1 LLQVEVSMLSA
12 LNALSPI
19 DGRYGAKLDL
29 LRPHFSEYGLIH
41 RRLQVEIAWLKA
53 LAAEPA
59 LSEIAPFSAATVSQ
73 LDALV
78 SQFSEADAAEVKA
91 IEATTNHDVKALEY
105 WIKGKVGG
113 NPEVARVAEFIHFA
127 CTSEDINNL
136 SHALML
142 NAGRQDVMLPML
154 DRVIARIRELAHQYA
169 EVPMMTRTHGQPAT
183 PSTLGKEMANVVY
196 RLQRGRERIAAVALL
211 GKING
216 AVGNYNAHLVAYPEL
231 DWEAF
236 CRKFVESLGLEFNPY
251 TIQIE
256 PHDAMAELYDA
267 FARVNTILIDFDR
280 DVWGYISLGFF
291 KQKLKAGEIGSS
303 TMPHKVNPIDFEN
316 SEGNLGLANAVLKH
330 LSEKLPISR
339 WQRDLTDST
348 VLRNMGVGLGY
359 ALLGYDAC
367 LRGLGKLEAVPE
379 KMLAELDANWE
390 LLAEPIQTVMRRYAV
405 PEAYEKLKELTRG
418 NRVTREGMQAFVS
431 GLAIPEAA
439 RQQLLALTPWD
450 YTGKAVALA
459 KRI

>member
-1 LLQVEVSMLSA
+1 MLSA
-12 LNALSPI
+12 LNALSPL
-19 DGRYGAKLDL
+19 DGRYGSKLDA

-41 RRLQVEIAWLKA
+41 RRLQVEVEWLKA
-53 LAAEPA
+53 LAAEPV
-59 LSEIAPFSAATVSQ
+59 LGEIAPFSPATVKE

-78 SQFSEADAAEVKA
+78 RTFDESAAAEVKA

-105 WIKGKVGG
+105 WIKGRVGA
-113 NPEVARVAEFIHFA
+113 NPEVARVSEFIHFA

-142 NAGRQDVMLPML
+142 NAARQDVLLPTL
-154 DRVIARIRELAHQYA
+154 DAVIARLRELAHQYA
-169 EVPMMTRTHGQPAT
+169 DVPMMTRTHGQPAT
-183 PSTLGKEMANVVY
+183 PSTMGKEFANVVY
-196 RLQRGRERIAAVALL
+196 RLQRGRERIAAISLL

-216 AVGNYNAHLVAYPEL
+216 AVGNYNAHTVAYPAL

-236 CRKFVESLGLEFNPY
+236 CQRFVESLGLEFNPY

-267 FARVNTILIDFDR
+267 FARVNTILIDFNR

-359 ALLGYDAC
+359 TLLAYDSC
-367 LRGLGKLEAVPE
+367 LRGVSKLDVVPE
-379 KMLAELDANWE
+379 KMLADLDANWE

-405 PEAYEKLKELTRG
+405 PQAYEKLKELTRG
-418 NRVTREGMQAFVS
+418 HRVTREGMQAFVAT
-431 GLAIPEAA
+431 LELPNEAKE
-439 RQQLLALTPWD
+439 QLLALTPWD
-450 YTGKAVALA
+450 YTGKAAQLA

>member
-1 LLQVEVSMLSA
+1 MSFTLLT
-12 LNALSPI
+12 ALSPL
-19 DGRYGAKLDL
+19 DGRYAAKLDA
-29 LRPHFSEYGLIH
+29 LRPQFSEYGLIH
-41 RRLQVEIAWLKA
+41 RRLQVEIEWLKA
-53 LAAEPA
+53 LAAEPHFT
-59 LSEIAPFSAATVSQ
+59 EIPAFSPATVAA

-78 SQFSEADAAEVKA
+78 TGFKPEHAAEVKE
-91 IEATTNHDVKALEY
+91 IESVTNHDVKALEY
-105 WIKGKVGG
+105 WIKKKLAD
-113 NPEVARVAEFIHFA
+113 NQEVMRVSEFIHFA

-142 NAGRQDVMLPML
+142 KAGRETVLLPSL
-154 DRVIARIRELAHQYA
+154 DKVSARLRELAHQLA
-169 EVPMMTRTHGQPAT
+169 EVPMMSRTHGQPAT
-183 PSTLGKEMANVVY
+183 PTTMGKEMANVVY
-196 RLQRGRERIAAVALL
+196 RLERARARIAGVSLL

-216 AVGNYNAHLVAYPEL
+216 AVGNYNAHLAVYPGY
-231 DWEAF
+231 DWEGFAK
-236 CRKFVESLGLEFNPY
+236 RFVESLGLEFNPY

-256 PHDAMAELYDA
+256 PHDAMAELFDA
-267 FARVNTILIDFDR
+267 FARANTILIDFNR

-359 ALLGYDAC
+359 AQLAYDSL

-379 KMLAELDANWE
+379 RMLEDLDANWE
-390 LLAEPIQTVMRRYAV
+390 LLAEPIQTVMRRYAIAN
-405 PEAYEKLKELTRG
+405 PYEKLKELTRG
-418 NRVTREGMQAFVS
+418 NRVSREGMQAFVAS
-431 GLAIPEAA
+431 LEIPEAA
-439 RQQLLALTPWD
+439 KAELLQLTPWA
-450 YTGKAVALA
+450 YIGKAAELA